1 MHRRSAYARRCFF
14 SKEMPLYRAEQTTRW
29 RDTPKKGQGVLE
41 HHYTQVRTVYGE
53 RRSVKWAEFFA
64 AEAAGTTLTAVFVLH
79 ADEYSGERVIEWNGN
94 RYSVQRAYETGSTV
108 ELTVSDLAQPK
119 GEAL

>member
-1 MHRRSAYARRCFF
+1 MPGGAFLVRRCPCTGRNRSPFCG
-14 SKEMPLYRAEQTTRW
+14 
-29 RDTPKKGQGVLE
+29 TPRKRCRVLE

>member
-1 MHRRSAYARRCFF
+1 MYWT
-14 SKEMPLYRAEQTTRW
+14 EQITLL
-29 RDTPKKGQGVLE
+29 RDTPKKVQGVLE
-41 HHYTQVRTVYGE
+41 HHYTQVRPVSRE
-53 RRSVKWAEFFA
+53 PSSVKGAELFA

>member
-1 MHRRSAYARRCFF
+1 MYWT
-14 SKEMPLYRAEQTTRW
+14 EQITLL
-29 RDTPKKGQGVLE
+29 RDTPKKVQGVLE

-94 RYSVQRAYETGSTV
+94 LYSVQRAYETGSTV
-108 ELTVSDLAQPK
+108 ELTVSDLAQLK

>member
-14 SKEMPLYRAEQTTRW
+14 SKEMPMYWTEQITLL
-29 RDTPKKGQGVLE
+29 RDTPKKVQGVLE

>member
-1 MHRRSAYARRCFF
+1 MYWT
-14 SKEMPLYRAEQTTRW
+14 EQITLL
-29 RDTPKKGQGVLE
+29 RDTPKKVQGVLE

-108 ELTVSDLAQPK
+108 ELTVSDLPQTK